1 MASPSSEDYT
11 IIIGKDKHH
20 NSELIA
26 SLTPLDYWF
35 HVEHMPSPHLI
46 IRFSQKVDKK
56 VFRKAANTLKQNS
69 KYKSEKNLSIMYARG
84 DRVKQGSSPGEA
96 IVEEYS
102 TIKV

>member
-1 MASPSSEDYT
+1 MEDYT
-11 IIIGKDKHH
+11 IIIGKDKYE
-20 NSELIA
+20 NTELIN

-46 IRFSQKVDKK
+46 LRFKEKVDKK
-56 VFRKAANTLKQNS
+56 VFRKAANILKQNS

-84 DRVKQGSSPGEA
+84 DRVKSGDAPGEA
-96 IVEEYS
+96 IVSEYG